1 MKSVKFIPK
10 YVTGWTDKVKDESG
24 KEIEIK
30 RAPTYKG
37 CVTLKVPNYFERQKL
52 KNILVGAISRDG
64 ETDIDTLKMN
74 SKKVNVANALEKVA
88 MLVEQSVPFYEAVE
102 LENIETGVILKSFEE
117 LSCDAD
123 AEGILQEVAQE
134 LATGLKLSKN

>member
-10 YVTGWTDKVKDESG
+10 YVTGYTEKVKDETG
-24 KEIEIK
+24 NETEVK

-37 CVTLKVPNYFERQKL
+37 CVMLKVPNYFERQKL
-52 KNILVGAISRDG
+52 KNILVGAVSSGG
-64 ETDIDTLKMN
+64 ETDMDTLKM
-74 SKKVNVANALEKVA
+74 SAKKVNVANALEKVA
-88 MLVEQSVPFYEAVE
+88 MLVEQSVPFYESVE
-102 LENIETGVILKSFEE
+102 LENIETGVVHKSFEE